1 MAKKIH
7 LRLIG
12 QAEKFI
18 DDMVEQGLT
27 DRDVIAKALWL
38 FETAWKTQRIALLN
52 ADCQEVE
59 YIFTSKKMV
68 DTALTSIKLN
78 QTGIGAMM
86 EVEVSRPKQP
96 LTKEEEQLRKIF
108 GESARAKKSSK
119 TDLTPEAEEGRGH
132 ETT

>member
-68 DTALTSIKLN
+68 DTALTSIELN
-78 QTGIGAMM
+78 QTGIG
-86 EVEVSRPKQP
+86 VEVSRPKPP
-96 LTKEEEQLRKIF
+96 LTKEEELLRKIID
-108 GESARAKKSSK
+108 ESPRAKKASK
-119 TDLTPEAEEGRGH
+119 TDLTPEAEEGMGH

>member
-12 QAEKFI
+12 EAEKFI

-27 DRDVIAKALWL
+27 ERDVIAKALWL

-59 YIFTSKKMV
+59 YIFTSKKLV
-68 DTALTSIKLN
+68 DTALTSIKLK
-78 QTGIGAMM
+78 QTGIGM
-86 EVEVSRPKQP
+86 EVSIQKPP
-96 LTKEEEQLRKIF
+96 STKEEELLGKIF
-108 GESARAKKSSK
+108 GEPERAKKASK
-119 TDLTPEAEEGRGH
+119 TDLTPEAEEGKGH